1 MFSELLHGLLTRT
14 QRDNGA
20 DHPPPG
26 VSPKRPEL
34 RIGVIP
40 GGEAIKNTVF
50 VVESSHWQNRV
61 GNNEFYDIVWNR
73 SH

>member
-20 DHPPPG
+20 DHLPPG

-50 VVESSHWQNRV
+50 VVESSHWQSRE